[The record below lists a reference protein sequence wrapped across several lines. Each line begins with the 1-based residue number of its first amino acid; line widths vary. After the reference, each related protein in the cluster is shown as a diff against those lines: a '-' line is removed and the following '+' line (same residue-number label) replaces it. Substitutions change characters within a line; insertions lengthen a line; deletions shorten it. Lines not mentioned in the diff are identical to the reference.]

1 MMQTLRRQG
10 MRQRADNMILSDQSI
25 ERAGTPFAR
34 KDQIT
39 HEVNRPQTEIKE
51 ASLTSALDAVRGI
64 GRVRKAQ
71 LMDRFGSFEAVR
83 AATLD
88 ELSALSGFNRKLAEA
103 IRSSLSS
110 SPKTEGAGE

>member
-51 ASLTSALDAVRGI
+51 ASLTSALILHDYGCFVPD
-64 GRVRKAQ
+64 
-71 LMDRFGSFEAVR
+71 LTRF
-83 AATLD
+83 AA
-88 ELSALSGFNRKLAEA
+88 E
-103 IRSSLSS
+103 
-110 SPKTEGAGE
+110 PCEGARQPQF